1 MWDEKGKIHMD
12 KVIDIKNYLSSEK
25 YTTRKEL
32 VEKTGLTDREVR
44 KKISE
49 LKLRRVVLYS
59 CQKSGYRLA
68 KAIDKM
74 TDEELESELEE
85 VRHSLNDCKS
95 RTQKLNKQK
104 RKYIA
109 YLKKAEQIM
118 LERNQNHIP
127 RIDWNGRTKKCLM
140 YLNLETEK
148 NQKSM

>member
-1 MWDEKGKIHMD
+1 MD

-49 LKLRRVVLYS
+49 LKFKRVVLYS

-85 VRHSLNDCKS
+85 VRHCLNDCKS

-118 LERNQNHIP
+118 LKRNQNHIP
-127 RIDWNGRTKKCLM
+127 RID
-140 YLNLETEK
+140 
-148 NQKSM
+148 

>member
-1 MWDEKGKIHMD
+1 ME
-12 KVIDIKNYLSSEK
+12 KVIDIKNFLSSEK

-32 VEKTGLTDREVR
+32 MECTKLTDREVR

-49 LKLRRVVLYS
+49 LKLQRVVLYS
-59 CQKSGYRLA
+59 SNKTGYRLA

-74 TDEELESELEE
+74 TDEELEKELEE

-118 LERNQNHIP
+118 LERNQKHIP
-127 RIDWNGRTKKCLM
+127 RID
-140 YLNLETEK
+140 
-148 NQKSM
+148 

>member
-1 MWDEKGKIHMD
+1 MD

-59 CQKSGYRLA
+59 CQKAGYRLA

-74 TDEELESELEE
+74 ADEELESELEE

-118 LERNQNHIP
+118 LEKNENHIP
-127 RIDWNGRTKKCLM
+127 RVDWRRNTYVWCRKIQVQGQASKV
-140 YLNLETEK
+140 Y
-148 NQKSM
+148 

>member
-1 MWDEKGKIHMD
+1 MD

-59 CQKSGYRLA
+59 CQKAGYRLA

-74 TDEELESELEE
+74 ADEELESELEE

-118 LERNQNHIP
+118 LEKNENHIP
-127 RIDWNGRTKKCLM
+127 RVDWRRKTYVWCRKIQVQGQASKV
-140 YLNLETEK
+140 Y
-148 NQKSM
+148 

>member
-1 MWDEKGKIHMD
+1 MSKK
-12 KVIDIKNYLSSEK
+12 IDIKDFLSTEK

-32 VEKTGLTDREVR
+32 MEKTGLCDREIR
-44 KKISE
+44 SRISD
-49 LKLRRVVLYS
+49 LKLKRVVLYS
-59 CQKSGYRLA
+59 SQKSGFRLA

-74 TDEELESELEE
+74 TDKELESELEE

-127 RIDWNGRTKKCLM
+127 RID
-140 YLNLETEK
+140 
-148 NQKSM
+148 